1 MPNHIIWL
9 LGGYLLFHSCLN
21 ISGEL
26 LFFADRD
33 FYHDWWN
40 SPNFSKFWQNWN
52 LPVHR
57 WFLRHLYKPL
67 LAAGPSEKSTT
78 NGNLSAGWSRGA
90 AITMV
95 FLVSSFFHEYTV
107 SVPLRM
113 LKPWLFVGFM
123 CNAPLVEKQDL
134 GTVCNGNLRCS
145 WASGWRRDL
154 VQELETSVCGSSSSS
169 ANLCWWV

>member
-40 SPNFSKFWQNWN
+40 SPNFSKFWQDWN

-57 WFLRHLYKPL
+57 WFLRHIYKPL
-67 LAAGPSEKSTT
+67 LAAGFSGEKKNTHC
-78 NGNLSAGWSRGA
+78 NQF
-90 AITMV
+90 V
-95 FLVSSFFHEYTV
+95 FRLVSRCGDHYGL
-107 SVPLRM
+107 PCL
-113 LKPWLFVGFM
+113 LLFPRVH
-123 CNAPLVEKQDL
+123 CVRSTEDAQTLALHRLHVQCSS
-134 GTVCNGNLRCS
+134 GTKVKS
-145 WASGWRRDL
+145 WNDM
-154 VQELETSVCGSSSSS
+154 
-169 ANLCWWV
+169 